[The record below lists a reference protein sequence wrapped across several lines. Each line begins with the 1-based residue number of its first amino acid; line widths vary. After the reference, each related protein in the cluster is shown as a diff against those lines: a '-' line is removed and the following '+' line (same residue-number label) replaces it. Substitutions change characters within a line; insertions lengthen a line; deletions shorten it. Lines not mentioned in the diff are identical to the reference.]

1 MLRTTVALL
10 LAATAAASCVT
21 DKDCPS
27 SYCVNDDTKSA
38 PYSCHSCGESCCLT
52 DRDCRGSY
60 CQNSPD
66 KTAPYFCHSK
76 SSANPLE
83 ELLLSVQQSSSETES
98 VSAPAPAAPPS
109 ITPAAA
115 ADAKAIEDFL
125 AKYNSYVAGVSIAVG
140 LLFAF
145 AGYKY
150 FNVTLFLVGAAVAGF
165 LSYAVM
171 QTFMYKIEHNKVVG
185 DINLTPALIVTITSV
200 LAIIGG
206 VITYKLRKV
215 GTFVAGA
222 AGGAA
227 GAVMLNAS
235 VLVSLPAPKNVPS
248 LWLYIAL
255 VVLGVIGGMLA
266 LKVERVVF
274 ILATSLAGALGFV
287 CGVGH
292 FAGHFPTSID
302 SFVNHGVV
310 TKSYWVWGYLAG
322 FVLLVVV
329 STIVQFRT
337 SNDKKKKQ
345 QQEKYRNSLLY
356 SAPEDNTGVRTAYVD
371 HVSGYH
377 TAV

>member
-1 MLRTTVALL
+1 M
-10 LAATAAASCVT
+10 
-21 DKDCPS
+21 
-27 SYCVNDDTKSA
+27 
-38 PYSCHSCGESCCLT
+38 G
-52 DRDCRGSY
+52 
-60 CQNSPD
+60 
-66 KTAPYFCHSK
+66 
-76 SSANPLE
+76 
-83 ELLLSVQQSSSETES
+83 
-98 VSAPAPAAPPS
+98 
-109 ITPAAA
+109 
-115 ADAKAIEDFL
+115 DFL
-125 AKYNSYVAGVSIAVG
+125 AKYNSYVADVSIAVG

-150 FNVTLFLVGAAVAGF
+150 FNTTLFLVGAAVAGF

-171 QTFMYKIEHNKVVG
+171 QTFMYQIENNKIVG
-185 DINLTPALIVTITSV
+185 NINLTPAVIVTVTSV

-206 VITYKLRKV
+206 AITYKLRKV
-215 GTFVAGA
+215 GTFAAGA
-222 AGGAA
+222 TGGAA

-235 VLVSLPAPKNVPS
+235 VLVNLPAPDKVPS
-248 LWLYIAL
+248 LWFYI
-255 VVLGVIGGMLA
+255 VLGVIGGMLA
-266 LKVERVVF
+266 LKVERVMF
-274 ILATSLAGALGFV
+274 ILATSLAGSLGVV
-287 CGVGH
+287 CGIGH
-292 FAGHFPTSID
+292 FAGHFPTSIN
-302 SFVNHGVV
+302 SFVNHGVP

>member
-1 MLRTTVALL
+1 
-10 LAATAAASCVT
+10 
-21 DKDCPS
+21 
-27 SYCVNDDTKSA
+27 
-38 PYSCHSCGESCCLT
+38 
-52 DRDCRGSY
+52 
-60 CQNSPD
+60 
-66 KTAPYFCHSK
+66 
-76 SSANPLE
+76 
-83 ELLLSVQQSSSETES
+83 VQQSSAETAETETKK
-98 VSAPAPAAPPS
+98 APAPAAPPAPAPPS

-150 FNVTLFLVGAAVAGF
+150 FNTTLFLVGAAAAGF

-171 QTFMYKIEHNKVVG
+171 QTYMYKIEHNKIVG
-185 DINLTPALIVTITSV
+185 DINLTPAVIVSVTSV
-200 LAIIGG
+200 LAILGG
-206 VITYKLRKV
+206 LITYKLRKV

-235 VLVSLPAPKNVPS
+235 VLVNLPAPDKVPS

-255 VVLGVIGGMLA
+255 VVFGVIGGMLA

-274 ILATSLAGALGFV
+274 ILATSLAGAVGVV
-287 CGVGH
+287 CGIGH

-302 SFVNHGVV
+302 SFVNHGVP

-329 STIVQFRT
+329 STVVQFRS
-337 SNDKKKKQ
+337 SNDKKKQQ
-345 QQEKYRNSLLY
+345 QQEQYRNSLLY
-356 SAPEDNTGVRTAYVD
+356 SAPQDNTGVRTAYVD
-371 HVSGYH
+371 HVSGYN

>member
-1 MLRTTVALL
+1 M
-10 LAATAAASCVT
+10 
-21 DKDCPS
+21 
-27 SYCVNDDTKSA
+27 
-38 PYSCHSCGESCCLT
+38 GLT
-52 DRDCRGSY
+52 DRHCKGSY

-66 KTAPYFCHSK
+66 KTAPYYCHSK
-76 SSANPLE
+76 NSNPLE
-83 ELLLSVQQSSSETES
+83 ELLLNVQQSKDTET
-98 VSAPAPAAPPS
+98 APAPAAPPS

-125 AKYNSYVAGVSIAVG
+125 NKYNSYVAGVSIAVG

-145 AGYKY
+145 AGYRY
-150 FNVTLFLVGAAVAGF
+150 FNATLFLVGAAVTGF
-165 LSYAVM
+165 ISYAVM
-171 QTFMYKIEHNKVVG
+171 QTFTYKIEHNKIVG
-185 DINLTPALIVTITSV
+185 NINLTPAIIISVTSV
-200 LAIIGG
+200 LAILGG
-206 VITYKLRKV
+206 LITYKLRKV
-215 GTFVAGA
+215 GTFAAGA

-235 VLVSLPAPKNVPS
+235 VLVNLPAPHNIPS

-274 ILATSLAGALGFV
+274 ILATSLAGSLAVV
-287 CGVGH
+287 CSIGH

-322 FVLLVVV
+322 FVLLVVT
-329 STIVQFRT
+329 STIVQFRY
-337 SNDKKKKQ
+337 SEDKKKKQ
-345 QQEKYRNSLLY
+345 QMEKYRNSLLY

>member
-1 MLRTTVALL
+1 M
-10 LAATAAASCVT
+10 
-21 DKDCPS
+21 
-27 SYCVNDDTKSA
+27 
-38 PYSCHSCGESCCLT
+38 
-52 DRDCRGSY
+52 
-60 CQNSPD
+60 
-66 KTAPYFCHSK
+66 
-76 SSANPLE
+76 
-83 ELLLSVQQSSSETES
+83 QQSSAETAETETKK
-98 VSAPAPAAPPS
+98 APAPAAPPAPAPPS

-150 FNVTLFLVGAAVAGF
+150 FNTTLFLVGAAAAGF

-171 QTFMYKIEHNKVVG
+171 QTYMYKIEHNKIVG
-185 DINLTPALIVTITSV
+185 DINLTPAVIVSVTSV
-200 LAIIGG
+200 QAILGG
-206 VITYKLRKV
+206 LITYKLRKV

-235 VLVSLPAPKNVPS
+235 VLVNLPAPDKVPS

-255 VVLGVIGGMLA
+255 VVFGVIGGMLA

-274 ILATSLAGALGFV
+274 ILATSLAGAVGVV
-287 CGVGH
+287 CGIGH

-302 SFVNHGVV
+302 SFVNHGVP

-329 STIVQFRT
+329 STVVQFRS
-337 SNDKKKKQ
+337 SNDKKKQQ
-345 QQEKYRNSLLY
+345 QQEQYRNSLLY
-356 SAPEDNTGVRTAYVD
+356 SAPQDNTGVRTA
-371 HVSGYH
+371 
-377 TAV
+377 